1 MANRIRKNVMLH
13 PDVIDAGKKK
23 ADKKG
28 LSFSRYLE
36 HLIRISK

>member
-28 LSFSRYLE
+28 LSFSRWLE
-36 HLIRISK
+36 LLIKNSK